1 MFQASLLSSS
11 RDFGIFHIL
20 NIRGSFEFIAFG
32 IMAGRIDFDKYI
44 DISKLKNKTALITGG
59 VSGLGSGIAAT
70 FAEHGAHV
78 TIADINEQRGNE
90 YAKELTSKGYRC
102 GVP

>member
-1 MFQASLLSSS
+1 L
-11 RDFGIFHIL
+11 
-20 NIRGSFEFIAFG
+20 EFIAFG
-32 IMAGRIDFDKYI
+32 IMAGRIDFDKHI